1 MERDLTKGSITEN
14 LIYMAM
20 PTMFGFIAQT
30 LYDIVDMIW
39 IGRISAEAVA
49 GVTIFTAIFWMIEV
63 LNEIIGVSSMS
74 LISQSYG
81 KKDIEK
87 TKIAIEQTI
96 TFKAI
101 VAIIAAIVLYFGM
114 EPLLNFFTNDL
125 VVIKNALNYGYIR
138 IFFLP
143 IFFSSFSLNTALR
156 CIGDSKKPMYIMGLS
171 AFLNII
177 LDPIFMFDKVP
188 FIGIPGLG
196 LGVFGAAVATVI
208 SITVACVFGFWIFLS
223 GKTNVKISIRGLFKL
238 DKELDKKLI
247 TIGLP
252 SGFENL
258 LRNLSAF
265 IVIKMI
271 GIYGTA
277 AVAAMGIG
285 NRLMGLIFMPL
296 LGFSMGGST
305 IVGQN
310 LGAKDVERA
319 DKTAKTAA
327 KICVGIVG
335 VCSIFALL
343 FPAEIMKIFV
353 DDRNVIEIGIPMIR
367 IIMPGMIA
375 LGVLFGLGTVFS
387 GSGYNIPFLV
397 SSLISR
403 WIVQV
408 PLLLLVVYVF
418 RLPIEMI
425 WISFVV
431 AEIVEM
437 IIVVMFYIKG
447 KWKNVRV

>member
-1 MERDLTKGSITEN
+1 MERDLTKGSVTEN

-20 PTMFGFIAQT
+20 PTMLGFIAQT

-49 GVTIFTAIFWMIEV
+49 GVTIFAAIFWMIEV
-63 LNEIIGVSSMS
+63 LNEIIGVSSIS

-81 KKDIEK
+81 KKELEK
-87 TKIAIEQTI
+87 TKKAIEQTI

-101 VAIIAAIVLYFGM
+101 VAIIAAIILYFSM
-114 EPLLNFFTNDL
+114 NPLLNFFTDDLL
-125 VVIKNALNYGYIR
+125 VVKSGLSYGYIR

-156 CIGDSKKPMYIMGLS
+156 CIGDSKKPMYIMAIS

-188 FIGIPGLG
+188 FIGIPGFG

-208 SITVACVFGFWIFLS
+208 SITVACALGFWIFLS
-223 GKTNVKISIRGLFKL
+223 GRTNIKISIKGLFKL

-258 LRNLSAF
+258 LRNLSGF

-271 GIYGTA
+271 ALYGTN

-310 LGAKDVERA
+310 LGAQDVERA
-319 DKTAKTAA
+319 DKTAKIAA
-327 KICVGIVG
+327 KICVGIVSI
-335 VCSIFALL
+335 CSIFALA
-343 FPAEIMKIFV
+343 FPAQIMKIFV
-353 DDRNVIEIGIPMIR
+353 DDRNVIDIGIPMIR

-387 GSGYNIPFLV
+387 GSGYNLPFLV

-408 PLLLLVVYVF
+408 PLLLLVVYALK
-418 RLPIEMI
+418 LPIEMI
-425 WISFVV
+425 WISFVISEI
-431 AEIVEM
+431 AEMV
-437 IIVVMFYIKG
+437 IVVIFYVKG

>member
-1 MERDLTKGSITEN
+1 MERDLTKGSIAGN

-20 PTMFGFIAQT
+20 PTMLGFIAQT
-30 LYDIVDMIW
+30 FYDIVDMIW

-49 GVTIFTAIFWMIEV
+49 GVTIFTALFWMVEV
-63 LNEIIGVSSMS
+63 LNEIIGTSSIS

-87 TKIAIEQTI
+87 TKKAIEQTI

-101 VAIIAAIVLYFGM
+101 VAIIAAIILYFGM
-114 EPLLNFFTNDL
+114 EPLLNFFTNDIA
-125 VVIKNALNYGYIR
+125 VIKNGLSYGYIR

-156 CIGDSKKPMYIMGLS
+156 CIGDSKKPMYIMGIS
-171 AFLNII
+171 ALLNII
-177 LDPIFMFDKVP
+177 LDPIFMFNRVP

-208 SITVACVFGFWIFLS
+208 SITVACSLGFWIFLS
-223 GKTNVKISIRGLFKL
+223 GRTDIRISIKGLFKL

-258 LRNLSAF
+258 LRNLSGF
-265 IVIKMI
+265 LVIKMI
-271 GIYGTA
+271 GLYGTA

-285 NRLMGLIFMPL
+285 HRLMGLIFMPL

-310 LGAKDVERA
+310 LGALDIDRA

-327 KICVGIVG
+327 KLCAAIAGACGL
-335 VCSIFALL
+335 FAIA
-343 FPAEIMKIFV
+343 FPAQIMKIFV
-353 DDRNVIEIGIPMIR
+353 DDKNVIDIGIPMIR

-387 GSGYNIPFLV
+387 GSGYNLPFFV
-397 SSLISR
+397 SSLVSR

-431 AEIVEM
+431 AEVAEM
-437 IIVVMFYIKG
+437 IVVIIFYIKG
-447 KWKNVRV
+447 KWKIVRV